1 MFLCPIEKRK
11 RKNPIKKRKNIIVS
25 STSIVTDKEKQV
37 NAYMKN
43 HGISPYCVGNSIQEL
58 LESI

>member
-1 MFLCPIEKRK
+1 MFLCPIEKR
-11 RKNPIKKRKNIIVS
+11 KRKNIIVS